1 MNEAEVKELVS
12 PRIKGSTI
20 TEVED
25 FGDAFAIYFINDE
38 YYKSQ
43 KLEDMMVG
51 AGPIIYIKSTGEIFE
66 TGSGQSAEQ
75 YIRAYRECGDVYGRL
90 SDTIELTG
98 LSDTQDEKKAILA
111 LKSILGEGIAES
123 KKKIEKIVNEGR
135 IEVTLENEWGAE
147 EAESKLK
154 NSGFKVKR
162 LWKKTC

>member
-1 MNEAEVKELVS
+1 MNEAEVKELIR

-25 FGDAFAIYFINDE
+25 FGDAFAIYFVNDE

-43 KLEDMMVG
+43 KLEDMMVV

-90 SDTIELTG
+90 GETIEITG
-98 LSDTQDEKKAILA
+98 LSETRDEKQATLA
-111 LKSILGEGIAES
+111 LKSILGAGLAES
-123 KKKIEKIVNEGR
+123 KKK
-135 IEVTLENEWGAE
+135 
-147 EAESKLK
+147 
-154 NSGFKVKR
+154 
-162 LWKKTC
+162 